1 MNWLKSLFQHNKGWI
16 VPIAGSAI
24 YAAAASL
31 QKGKLDTTAIGVAVL
46 TTAATLIQ
54 SPVTKTPQSAAQET
68 VEAVVLQAA
77 NNVANGA
84 TAESRTVIEA
94 AEQVGEDAI
103 RETTRPSVP

>member
-24 YAAAASL
+24 YAAASSL
-31 QKGKLDTTAIGVAVL
+31 QKGKIDTTAIGVAAL

-68 VEAVVLQAA
+68 VQAVVLQAA

-84 TAESRTVIEA
+84 TVGSQAIVKA
-94 AEQVGEDAI
+94 AEQVAQDAVT
-103 RETTRPSVP
+103 EATHPPAQ